1 MPHLLCL
8 ISDIHSLIP
17 SWNDVKSISKSL
29 PSGSHIS
36 DKSSRLPANLKH
48 RHNLINDG
56 NRTELSLIQ
65 SVIIWAINKIGQP
78 RSGSPINFVQS
89 PVRLQPELDDNVLL
103 PILIITITIFVIF
116 RSFFKLKHKNS
127 EIPRVFCQQ
136 WKKPV
141 SCTCVMACTVQ
152 LLRHDVNCHNTL
164 SC

>member
-36 DKSSRLPANLKH
+36 DRSSRLPANLKH

-56 NRTELSLIQ
+56 NRTELSLIR

-89 PVRLQPELDDNVLL
+89 PVWLQPELDDNVLL
-103 PILIITITIFVIF
+103 PILIVSITIFVIF
-116 RSFFKLKHKNS
+116 RSFFLIKTQEFWNS
-127 EIPRVFCQQ
+127 ESFLSAV
-136 WKKPV
+136 KKAIFVHVCDGMYCPV
-141 SCTCVMACTVQ
+141 T
-152 LLRHDVNCHNTL
+152 
-164 SC
+164 